1 MATSRDKN
9 QLKLLLGK
17 GNGLLRPKRNMF
29 FERLTNSWAFF
40 LIDFRTDCVRFSV
53 EDGQICID
61 FLRSWQFCTHHL
73 LVHFIFSGYAFRFFS
88 LFLLLVK
95 FCYHNIQKAN
105 LKPTKNMKNPYIELL
120 VDITAHNSLIFHSLF
135 LLFCSSMRM
144 NAVAASNWLPQF
156 CKKDTT

>member
-29 FERLTNSWAFF
+29 FEGLSNNWAFF
-40 LIDFRTDCVRFSV
+40 SDRIPNWLCTLLCGRWSILYWFSQKLTVLLAPSACAFHIFRVRFP
-53 EDGQICID
+53 I
-61 FLRSWQFCTHHL
+61 
-73 LVHFIFSGYAFRFFS
+73 FS

-95 FCYHNIQKAN
+95 FCYHDIQKAT
-105 LKPTKNMKNPYIELL
+105 LKPTKNMKNPYIELV
-120 VDITAHNSLIFHSLF
+120 VDITAHNNLIFHSLF
-135 LLFCSSMRM
+135 LLFCSSIRM